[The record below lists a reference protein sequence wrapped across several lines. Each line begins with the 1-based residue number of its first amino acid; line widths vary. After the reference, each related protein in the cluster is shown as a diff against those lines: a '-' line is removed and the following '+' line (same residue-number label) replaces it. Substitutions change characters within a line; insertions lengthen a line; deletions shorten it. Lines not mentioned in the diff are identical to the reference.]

1 MKASKIKELSE
12 SCRAAAARA
21 KTNAATACDLAAL
34 CDADLAARTLARA
47 NDPRGMLLRVAV
59 DAAAAALESGSGSGG
74 PIQSRLD
81 SHHWDLGFLRVESD
95 FEVVSVIDGDVLC
108 RAEDAETE
116 LRLIGREEVR
126 VRFGDGLPD

>member
-12 SCRAAAARA
+12 SCRAVAARA
-21 KTNAATACDLAAL
+21 KADAATARDLAAL

-59 DAAAAALESGSGSGG
+59 DAAAAALESGSGG